1 MADSVIVSKLTLLIS
16 SYFKVIL
23 GGFDFGSFCFSY
35 DFTVKLNGMLNV
47 NFVNVFIKQYFNKYY
62 INLFSSNLLA
72 YNNIVVNYYK
82 TDVVTNASKIMN
94 ITAVI

>member
-16 SYFKVIL
+16 SYFKVIF
-23 GGFDFGSFCFSY
+23 GGCDFGSFRFGY

-47 NFVNVFIKQYFNKYY
+47 NYVSVFIKRYFSKHY
-62 INLFSSNLLA
+62 INLFSNNLLA

-94 ITAVI
+94 ITAAI